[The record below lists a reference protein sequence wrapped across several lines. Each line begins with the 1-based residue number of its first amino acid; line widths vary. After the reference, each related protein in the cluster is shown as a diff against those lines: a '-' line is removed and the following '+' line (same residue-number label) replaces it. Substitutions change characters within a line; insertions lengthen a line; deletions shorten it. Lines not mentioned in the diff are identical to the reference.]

1 MRIEKLCLPR
11 RKTDNKRRIIK
22 NAGMDHISAS
32 FYTFVIRFGI
42 FWMRWG
48 RFFIF
53 APLTTDGGGGIIV
66 QIKKGKDGMKIY
78 KKNSEKPQ
86 DDKSIGK
93 SAQRPKNATKNGV
106 KRTEKRADKIERVNG
121 APVYTAV
128 YKVNHSDELLEFLLR
143 KCNTSR
149 NNVKSLLVRKQVLVN
164 GRVVT
169 QYNFMLAKDDEV
181 KLSRRPVKE
190 GVVATQPTKAARG
203 AKVAAKPNFSFR
215 DIKIIY
221 ESEDLVAI
229 DKPAGLL
236 SVESDKERECAY
248 GYITDYLQ
256 RQDKNARAFVLHR
269 IDKETSGV
277 LLFAKDIKLHSMLK
291 MHWNEQVQT
300 REYYAVVEGILEKK
314 SDTLTTYLKENVNNL
329 VYATNDPTGQKAVTH
344 YEVLK
349 ENGQYSLLRVK
360 IDTGRKNQIRAQMK
374 ALGNPV
380 VGDDKYGNGGK
391 NPLDRLGLHASKL
404 EFIHPVT
411 KELIT
416 LTASVPAVFRTLFN

>member
-1 MRIEKLCLPR
+1 MKTQAKNEKKVKDGKLPVGA
-11 RKTDNKRRIIK
+11 DKR
-22 NAGMDHISAS
+22 
-32 FYTFVIRFGI
+32 
-42 FWMRWG
+42 
-48 RFFIF
+48 
-53 APLTTDGGGGIIV
+53 P
-66 QIKKGKDGMKIY
+66 KKG
-78 KKNSEKPQ
+78 
-86 DDKSIGK
+86 
-93 SAQRPKNATKNGV
+93 V
-106 KRTEKRADKIERVNG
+106 KTPLKRAENIERVNG

-128 YKVNHSDELLEFLLR
+128 YKANHSDELLEFLLR
-143 KCNTSR
+143 KCNSSR

-181 KLSRRPVKE
+181 KLSKRPVKD
-190 GVVATQPTKAARG
+190 GVVAAQPTKTARG
-203 AKVAAKPNFSFR
+203 AKAAKAAQPTFSLR
-215 DIKIIY
+215 DMKIIY

-256 RQDKNARAFVLHR
+256 KQDKNARAFVLHR

-277 LLFAKDIKLHSMLK
+277 LLFAKDIRLHSMLK

-300 REYYAVVEGILEKK
+300 REYYAVVEGVLENK
-314 SDTLTTYLKENVNNL
+314 SDTLTVYLKENVNNL
-329 VYATNDPTGQKAVTH
+329 VYATKDPTGQKAVTH

-349 ENGQYSLLRVK
+349 ENGQYSLLRVR
-360 IDTGRKNQIRAQMK
+360 IDTGRKNQIRVQMK

-380 VGDDKYGNGGK
+380 VGDDKYGSGNK
-391 NPLDRLGLHASKL
+391 NPLGRLGLHASKL
-404 EFIHPVT
+404 EFIHPIT

-416 LTASVPAVFRTLFN
+416 VTASVPGEFRALFH